1 MATSTRTRRARA
13 GILAAGITG
22 LALFAGAC
30 GGSAMAAKDPAS
42 SAPAKSD
49 THINTKSKGA
59 AKNGGTQNGSLGNFS
74 QEFAKCMR
82 SNGVAKF
89 PDPNGKGGQLG
100 PNSGV
105 DPASSTY
112 QKALNGPCKTLAP
125 PAWVQSGPGSA
136 RVGGQ

>member
-1 MATSTRTRRARA
+1 MAIHTTRV
-13 GILAAGITG
+13 GILTAGVIG
-22 LALFAGAC
+22 LALSAAAC
-30 GGSAMAAKDPAS
+30 GSSALAAKGPAS
-42 SAPAKSD
+42 SAPA
-49 THINTKSKGA
+49 HINTKSKGTA
-59 AKNGGTQNGSLGNFS
+59 GNSGTQNGSLGRFTP
-74 QEFAKCMR
+74 EFAKCMR

-105 DPASSTY
+105 DPTSSTY